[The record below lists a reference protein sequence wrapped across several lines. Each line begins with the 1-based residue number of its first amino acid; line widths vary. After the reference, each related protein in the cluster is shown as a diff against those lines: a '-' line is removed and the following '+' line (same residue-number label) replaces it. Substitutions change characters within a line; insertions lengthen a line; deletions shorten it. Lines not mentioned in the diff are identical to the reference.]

1 MYVCIYIYIHMN
13 VCIYGCTC
21 ACMYVGRYICY
32 VVVAFVNVLG
42 YVHTDAQHMVKL
54 PFTGQ
59 C

>member
-1 MYVCIYIYIHMN
+1 MN